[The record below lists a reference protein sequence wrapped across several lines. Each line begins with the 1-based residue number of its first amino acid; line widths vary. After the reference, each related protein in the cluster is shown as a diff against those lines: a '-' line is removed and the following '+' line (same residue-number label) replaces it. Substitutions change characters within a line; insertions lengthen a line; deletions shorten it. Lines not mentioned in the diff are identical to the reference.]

1 MQRSS
6 IEELNISDV
15 PHLSISGG
23 IRYFDGDIAF
33 ANSIKTIG
41 ELSQVFKLNFIAFVF
56 CIRGDLSLRLDDKV
70 CCLQEHDA
78 LLIRPGTIVSNIES
92 DENFGCLVIA
102 VSADHGINFIN
113 NSVFNAFIEIQS
125 NPVIKFTPN
134 EIELMMK
141 YYDLAMFKIEHPELN
156 YGKETM
162 MNLLKSYALDLLS
175 SIGQHITE
183 KHNGMLRQGD
193 KLFHKFILMLAS
205 NEKNERSVQYFA
217 EQLYVS
223 PKYLTSICNQ
233 KSGKSASDLITAS
246 IIGRIRQL
254 LMYSDKSIKEISNDM
269 NFGNLSFFGKYVK
282 KHLGDSPNNFRKK
295 NSYGR

>member
-70 CCLQEHDA
+70 CGLQEHDA
-78 LLIRPGTIVSNIES
+78 LLIRPSTIVSNIES
-92 DENFGCLVIA
+92 DENFDCLVIA

-113 NSVFNAFIEIQS
+113 KSVFNAFIEIQY

-193 KLFHKFILMLAS
+193 RLFHKFILMLAS
-205 NEKNERSVQYFA
+205 NENNERTVQYFA

-254 LMYSDKSIKEISNDM
+254 LLYSAKSIKEISNDM
-269 NFGNLSFFGKYVK
+269 NFDNLSFFGKYVK

-295 NSYGR
+295 NSYGC

>member
-70 CCLQEHDA
+70 CGLQEHDA
-78 LLIRPGTIVSNIES
+78 LIIRPSTIVSNIES
-92 DENFGCLVIA
+92 DENFDCLVIA

-113 NSVFNAFIEIQS
+113 KSVFNAFIEIQY

-193 KLFHKFILMLAS
+193 RLFHKFILMLAN
-205 NEKNERSVQYFA
+205 NENNERTVQYFA

-254 LMYSDKSIKEISNDM
+254 LLYSAKSIKEISNDM
-269 NFGNLSFFGKYVK
+269 NFDNLSFFGKYVK

-295 NSYGR
+295 NSYGC